1 MTPVTEQIQ
10 FSLDFGEQSPP
21 LVVARQRLLAAYGP
35 QRDSRRHSPPE
46 QFVKAL
52 ISAETYDS
60 ESEKAF
66 QALREHFRPLDRL
79 GQSNAQEVL
88 PHLATVTHPERK
100 AEQLVRS
107 VERII
112 VQRSRF
118 ELSFLA
124 SWPIDAAVAKLK
136 EYDGIGPKCAAAIL
150 NFSTLRRRIFVVD
163 RHIKRFGI
171 RFGLLS
177 EDAGFEKAHQQMMHL
192 MPPSW
197 DADDLYE
204 LHWLMKRFGQ
214 EVCTNQ
220 RPLCDRCGLADLC
233 KFGRARQPISSGST
247 RSQRLG

>member
-1 MTPVTEQIQ
+1 MTPVIEQIQ
-10 FSLDFGEQSPP
+10 FGFDFGEQPP
-21 LVVARQRLLAAYGP
+21 LAVVRQRLLAAYGP
-35 QRDSRRHSPPE
+35 QRDSRRHTPPE

-52 ISAETYDS
+52 ISAETFDS

-66 QALREHFRPLDRL
+66 RALREHFRPLDRL
-79 GQSNAQEVL
+79 GQSTAQEVL

-107 VERII
+107 VARII
-112 VQRSRF
+112 AERGRF

-124 SWPIDAAVAKLK
+124 AWPVDAAMAKLK
-136 EYDGIGPKCAAAIL
+136 QYDGIGPKCAAAIL
-150 NFSTLRRRIFVVD
+150 SFSALRRRIFVVD

-177 EDAGFEKAHQQMMHL
+177 EDAGFEKAHQQMMRL
-192 MPPSW
+192 IPPAW

-220 RPLCDRCGLADLC
+220 RPPCERCGLADLC
-233 KFGRARQPISSGST
+233 AFGQARQPAKGNDT
-247 RSQRLG
+247 KPRRRG

>member
-1 MTPVTEQIQ
+1 MRPVIEQIQ
-10 FSLDFGEQSPP
+10 FGFDFGEQPP
-21 LVVARQRLLAAYGP
+21 LAVVRQRLLAAYGP
-35 QRDSRRHSPPE
+35 LRHSHRHTPPE

-52 ISAETYDS
+52 ISAETFDS
-60 ESEKAF
+60 EAEKGF
-66 QALREHFRPLDRL
+66 RALRGHFRPLDRL
-79 GQSNAQEVL
+79 GQSTAQEVL

-107 VERII
+107 IGRII
-112 VQRSRF
+112 AERGRF

-124 SWPIDAAVAKLK
+124 TWPIDTAMAKLK

-150 NFSTLRRRIFVVD
+150 NFSALRRRIFVVD

-177 EDAGFEKAHQQMMHL
+177 GDAGFEKAHQQMMHL
-192 MPPSW
+192 MPSAW

-233 KFGRARQPISSGST
+233 KFGRARQPPDRNSKKP
-247 RSQRLG
+247 QRRD